1 MKGTMGARA
10 GGSESARIFEG
21 SSDTL
26 LHNSSVVVEGNKI
39 FGLGNSARVTSG
51 TEVIDLGDATLSLG
65 FIDAH
70 TNLTWDMTNLTKFF
84 CGWLPTTVVF
94 GFLNGSTTVKMAL
107 TAGK

>member
-10 GGSESARIFEG
+10 GGPESARIFEG

-84 CGWLPTTVVF
+84 VD
-94 GFLNGSTTVKMAL
+94 GFRLQWFWDSLMVRPR
-107 TAGK
+107 

>member
-1 MKGTMGARA
+1 MNRHEGHD
-10 GGSESARIFEG
+10 GGKSRGPESARIFEG

-84 CGWLPTTVVF
+84 VD
-94 GFLNGSTTVKMAL
+94 GFRLQWFWDSLMVRPR
-107 TAGK
+107 